1 MHVFRMVRR
10 SALIVGVILMY
21 GVVGCG
27 DSFEAP
33 PDLVGTW
40 NSTALVWDGFDYATE
55 GMSLRYTLQDDGD
68 YSYTATNDQLGW
80 CDFGVANCT
89 DSGKFET
96 AGSQI
101 TFDEGTQW
109 EETYS
114 WSVTSGVLTISA
126 TFDGAL
132 ATFTFQKQ

>member
-1 MHVFRMVRR
+1 MNVSRAIRR
-10 SALIVGVILMY
+10 SALIVGVGLMY
-21 GVVGCG
+21 GMVVCG
-27 DSFEAP
+27 DAFEAP

-40 NSTALVWDGFDYATE
+40 NSTALVWGGIDYATE

-68 YSYTATNDQLGW
+68 YSYTATNDALGW
-80 CDFGVANCT
+80 CEPGVANCS

-101 TFDEGTQW
+101 TFDEGTEW
-109 EETYS
+109 EETFS